1 VFRYVLLIYCCLN
14 IVVLALLNN
23 VTALFILLISTYLA
37 LRKHKYSKY
46 MELIIFSLL
55 VFSIAVSNTLVDF
68 LAYALSILPLFTAI
82 MYNKIPKINVQY
94 LLNIVCL
101 IFLKLKIGY
110 IVLPL
115 AVYYFY
121 KKYDSRIF
129 IETSIVLLMTSAYL
143 LNLSEDAANDVAIIA
158 YYFLVLGVLGA
169 LIEYIRESK
178 TEDYSEKDRIN
189 SKGI

>member
-1 VFRYVLLIYCCLN
+1 MTYLRIHESILFLLLLDNFYLK
-14 IVVLALLNN
+14 LLLNN
-23 VTALFILLISTYLA
+23 L
-37 LRKHKYSKY
+37 
-46 MELIIFSLL
+46 E
-55 VFSIAVSNTLVDF
+55 
-68 LAYALSILPLFTAI
+68 
-82 MYNKIPKINVQY
+82 NVQY
-94 LLNIVCL
+94 LLNIACL